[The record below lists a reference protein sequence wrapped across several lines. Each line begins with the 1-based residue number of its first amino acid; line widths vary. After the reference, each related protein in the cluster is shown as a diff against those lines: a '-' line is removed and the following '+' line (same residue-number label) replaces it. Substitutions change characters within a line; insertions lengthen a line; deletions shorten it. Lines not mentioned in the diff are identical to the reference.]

1 MLNLHF
7 YSQECK
13 IEMTV
18 MSGANKTVQLLA
30 DQVTFF
36 CVCKRTDQTQV
47 LMMDKDKIPKK
58 FSLLKF
64 EDKDLIMFTITNL
77 TLTKK
82 GIGNMVYLALKLK
95 RKITTDL
102 SY

>member
-1 MLNLHF
+1 M
-7 YSQECK
+7 
-13 IEMTV
+13 
-18 MSGANKTVQLLA
+18 
-30 DQVTFF
+30 
-36 CVCKRTDQTQV
+36 
-47 LMMDKDKIPKK
+47 
-58 FSLLKF
+58 LKF